1 MNRTMLPL
9 LSICLLFMF
18 ATACSAQNPADAD
31 SAGSSEPQMG
41 ADLSPI
47 YFDSEE
53 QLISAI
59 NEVKSK
65 AGTEDS
71 IVNIKSDKAGEQSYN
86 AKGDVFELASISE
99 FYKPKQIL
107 KGTSFKEIHVK
118 NYYVSYWYVCE
129 NQMDCATFTWSRNI
143 SPEAHMSE
151 LYGRGAMSERE
162 IEYNGI
168 KYVFLEWA
176 DSKTN
181 KSAGYS
187 VHWVVEGKA
196 YQASIPAGYT
206 DDEILA
212 FCQFEAVSVK

>member
-1 MNRTMLPL
+1 MNRTILLL
-9 LSICLLFMF
+9 LSICLLLMF

-31 SAGSSEPQMG
+31 SALSEPQME
-41 ADLSPI
+41 ADLMPI

-71 IVNIKSDKAGEQSYN
+71 IVIVKSNTAGEQSYSS
-86 AKGDVFELASISE
+86 KRDVFGLASISE
-99 FYKPKQIL
+99 FYKPVNIL
-107 KGTSFKEIHVK
+107 KGISLKEIHVISE
-118 NYYVSYWYVCE
+118 YIAYVYVNE
-129 NQMDCATFTWSRNI
+129 DQMDCATFTWLREMP
-143 SPEAHMSE
+143 PEVAMND

-162 IEYNGI
+162 IEHNGI

-196 YQASIPAGYT
+196 YQASVPSSYT

-212 FCQFEAVSVK
+212 FCQFEAVAVK